1 MAVLFEFVDE
11 CVWDAAE
18 AEAAGEEGG
27 VGAEVAD
34 GGGGGGEDWLCR
46 GGLAGFPEAGVGGG
60 EGGGGVPLLISLRRA
75 VQVKARAK
83 RRELWVGGRVLAG
96 SCLGGEGVRGS
107 SPLTSHGRNSEQ
119 FAGMQLLVASW
130 LRLLLCGLS
139 SAANVS
145 TSRT

>member
-46 GGLAGFPEAGVGGG
+46 GGLAGFSEAGAGSG
-60 EGGGGVPLLISLRRA
+60 EGGGAFVDFIA
-75 VQVKARAK
+75 A
-83 RRELWVGGRVLAG
+83 GGAGEGSCEEEGALGGGGGVLAG
-96 SCLGGEGVRGS
+96 SCLWGG
-107 SPLTSHGRNSEQ
+107 GR
-119 FAGMQLLVASW
+119 AHL
-130 LRLLLCGLS
+130 
-139 SAANVS
+139 
-145 TSRT
+145 